1 MKEGRPERLMT
12 TLREYLSTPI
22 EVPCGRGLIFRQVG
36 ERRPGRY
43 VDARCLATTP
53 SWPCARLLDL
63 CWRWLS
69 SSRELLLFAGTA
81 ASKVQTARSD
91 GRGINEEPVTAPHR
105 PVSRHWAAGR

>member
-43 VDARCLATTP
+43 VDARYLATTP
-53 SWPCARLLDL
+53 SWPCATAALYQARPSPTTPWEN
-63 CWRWLS
+63 CTS
-69 SSRELLLFAGTA
+69 TASSR
-81 ASKVQTARSD
+81 
-91 GRGINEEPVTAPHR
+91 
-105 PVSRHWAAGR
+105 